1 MQSAMN
7 EFRRHLRK
15 CKREEEYHMDTSEH
29 NDVVACEMKS
39 LTIGYKYVRL
49 VSCV

>member
-1 MQSAMN
+1 MN

-15 CKREEEYHMDTSEH
+15 CMREKGYHMDTYEH

-39 LTIGYKYVRL
+39 LTVSYKYVRL
-49 VSCV
+49 VSYV